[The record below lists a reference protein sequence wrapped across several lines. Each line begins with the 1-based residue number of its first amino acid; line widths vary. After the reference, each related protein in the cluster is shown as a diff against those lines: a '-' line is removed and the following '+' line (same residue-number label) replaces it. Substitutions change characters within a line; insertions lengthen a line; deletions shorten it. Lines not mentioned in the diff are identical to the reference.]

1 MELYLHESIVL
12 ISLDDE
18 KGNFTNA
25 GGYIYY
31 AFGAALLMDLVLEGR
46 IKLEEGQVQ
55 LKTNAITES
64 RALNFLIERIQGSKK
79 PKLAQNWIH
88 DFVQKSTQLKK
99 LAVEKLVQ
107 QGILEQTQGK
117 VMWVFTVDRY
127 PTRNAVPEN
136 ELRNRLKT
144 LMLDES
150 ATPDKKE
157 RMLLAIILKCE
168 LYNEVLQDKSQ
179 RKKAKARLAQLTE
192 GSIMQEELGRAI
204 EEMQFAILAA
214 TMAATAV
221 T

>member
-88 DFVQKSTQLKK
+88 DFVQKSTQLQK